1 MGGGGAAARRGRAN
15 ELAAEYKTAPR
26 HEYETYVKRRET
38 HCNLQSA
45 AEKIYSR
52 GGQLGGGYGKRG
64 AKLRFTLG
72 KINRN
77 RI

>member
-1 MGGGGAAARRGRAN
+1 MDGGVDGAASRRGRAN

-45 AEKIYSR
+45 AEKN
-52 GGQLGGGYGKRG
+52 L
-64 AKLRFTLG
+64 
-72 KINRN
+72 
-77 RI
+77 